1 MKFLFR
7 NEMKRNKRN
16 NQLVTLSSGR
26 VRHIA
31 TMSSEDLERLPGDYD
46 KELLR
51 REIPKERKY
60 KPDFNPSPVERKVLE
75 LKGRSTDYIPR
86 GYHRPQYLP
95 AQAENW
101 VLGSDVFKN
110 SGDPREKTWVTA
122 YKQAL
127 QKEKGTQDLGNPR
140 LKGLS

>member
-1 MKFLFR
+1 
-7 NEMKRNKRN
+7 MKRNKRN

-60 KPDFNPSPVERKVLE
+60 KPDFNPSSAE
-75 LKGRSTDYIPR
+75 RSTDYIPR

-127 QKEKGTQDLGNPR
+127 QKEKGTQDLGNPQLR
-140 LKGLS
+140 GLSLENE

>member
-1 MKFLFR
+1 
-7 NEMKRNKRN
+7 MKRNKRN

-31 TMSSEDLERLPGDYD
+31 TIPSEDLERLPGDYD

-60 KPDFNPSPVERKVLE
+60 KPDFNPSSEE
-75 LKGRSTDYIPR
+75 RSTDYIPR

-127 QKEKGTQDLGNPR
+127 QKEKGTQDLGNPQLR
-140 LKGLS
+140 GLSLENE

>member
-1 MKFLFR
+1 
-7 NEMKRNKRN
+7 MKRNKRN

-60 KPDFNPSPVERKVLE
+60 KPDFNPSSAE
-75 LKGRSTDYIPR
+75 RSTDYIPR

-127 QKEKGTQDLGNPR
+127 QKEKGTQDLGNPQLR
-140 LKGLS
+140 GLSLKDE

>member
-60 KPDFNPSPVERKVLE
+60 KPDFNPSSAE
-75 LKGRSTDYIPR
+75 RSTDYIPR

-95 AQAENW
+95 AQAESW

-110 SGDPREKTWVTA
+110 SGDPREKTWVTS

-127 QKEKGTQDLGNPR
+127 QKEKGTQDLGNPQLR
-140 LKGLS
+140 GLSLENE

>member
-60 KPDFNPSPVERKVLE
+60 KPDFNPSSAE
-75 LKGRSTDYIPR
+75 RSTDYIPR

-127 QKEKGTQDLGNPR
+127 QKEKGTQDLGNPQLR
-140 LKGLS
+140 GLSLENE

>member
-31 TMSSEDLERLPGDYD
+31 TMSTEDLERLPGDYD
-46 KELLR
+46 KELLG

-60 KPDFNPSPVERKVLE
+60 KPDFNPSSAE
-75 LKGRSTDYIPR
+75 RSTDYIPR

>member
-60 KPDFNPSPVERKVLE
+60 KPDFNPSSAE
-75 LKGRSTDYIPR
+75 RSTDYIPR

-140 LKGLS
+140 LKGLNE

>member
-1 MKFLFR
+1 
-7 NEMKRNKRN
+7 MKRNKRN

-60 KPDFNPSPVERKVLE
+60 KPDFNPSSAE
-75 LKGRSTDYIPR
+75 RSTDYIPR

-95 AQAENW
+95 AQVESW
-101 VLGSDVFKN
+101 VLGSDVFKT

-127 QKEKGTQDLGNPR
+127 QKEKGTQDLGNPK
-140 LKGLS
+140 LKGLSLENE

>member
-1 MKFLFR
+1 
-7 NEMKRNKRN
+7 MKRNKRN

-60 KPDFNPSPVERKVLE
+60 KPDFNPSSAE
-75 LKGRSTDYIPR
+75 RSTDYIPR

-127 QKEKGTQDLGNPR
+127 QKEKGTQDSGNPKMR
-140 LKGLS
+140 GLSLENE